1 MKSVHVTCIVTW
13 AVHTLNFNNVILSEM
28 NINSELKKMCSGK
41 IKKDTSAAYKSYD
54 DDTTVIIN

>member
-1 MKSVHVTCIVTW
+1 
-13 AVHTLNFNNVILSEM
+13 M